1 MTVRKLLIANR
12 GEIACR
18 VMRTARRM
26 GIATVAV
33 YSDADRDALHVAT
46 ADEAVRIGGDM
57 PRQSY
62 LDIGAVIAAAR
73 QAGADAVH
81 PGYGFLSENADFAE
95 ACLAAGLTF
104 VGPSP
109 TAIRAMGDKARAK
122 ALVEKAGVPV
132 VPGYAADDQSAERL
146 AVEADRIGYP
156 LLIKAAAGG
165 GGRGMRQVMK
175 AADLPAAI
183 IGARSE
189 AENAFGDG
197 SLLLERLVV
206 EARHVEIQV
215 FGDSKGNCIH
225 LGERDCSTQRRH
237 QKVVEEAPSP
247 AVDAALRA
255 ALGADAVK
263 AARAVDYCGAGTV
276 EFIVGPDGSHFFLE
290 MNTRLQ
296 VEHPVTEM
304 IAGLDLVE
312 WQLRVACGE
321 ELPAGQGDI
330 ALRGHAIEARLY
342 AEDPYAGFL
351 PQTGEILHWRP
362 AEIERLD
369 GIRVDCGVREGDFV
383 TPFYDAMLAKIVAHG
398 RDRDEAT
405 ARLRQ
410 ALRRAPLIGPGTNR
424 TFLVDLLGT
433 DEFVAGAVTTGL
445 LDRWVA
451 DGAAMLAAPVPTPED
466 FALAAAI
473 LALASGGG
481 WFRST
486 GVAECPITLRCGDL
500 SRETV
505 VRFERGRLAAI
516 LVDGVEAGIGD
527 LRLALPQIRYTHG
540 GLARNSLALVGSD
553 GLRLDRDG
561 RTFHFTEPDRL
572 AARAAAADPSRVVS
586 PVSGLVRAVA
596 VQPGDAVSAGQML
609 VVVEAMKMETTL
621 PAQGAGTVRAVHVAA
636 GEQTRAGDLLI
647 EIAVS

>member
-1 MTVRKLLIANR
+1 MTIRKLLIANR

-18 VMRTARRM
+18 VARTARRM

-33 YSDADRDALHVAT
+33 HSDADRDALHAAM
-46 ADEAVRIGGDM
+46 ADEAVRIGGDL

-62 LDIGAVIAAAR
+62 LDAGAVIAAAL

-81 PGYGFLSENADFAE
+81 PGYGFLAENAAFAE
-95 ACLAAGLTF
+95 ACLAAGLSF

-109 TAIRAMGDKARAK
+109 AAIRAMGDKASAK

-132 VPGYAADDQSAERL
+132 VPGYAGDDQSAERL
-146 AVEADRIGYP
+146 AAEADRIGYP

-175 AADLPAAI
+175 ASDLQGALD
-183 IGARSE
+183 GARSE
-189 AENAFGDG
+189 AGNAFGDDT
-197 SLLLERLVV
+197 LLLERLVV
-206 EARHVEIQV
+206 EARHIEIQV

-237 QKVVEEAPSP
+237 QKVIEEAPSP

-255 ALGADAVK
+255 ALGTDAVK
-263 AARAVDYCGAGTV
+263 VARAVDYCGAGTV
-276 EFIVGPDGSHFFLE
+276 EFIVGADGSHFFLE

-304 IAGLDLVE
+304 ITGFDLVE
-312 WQLRVACGE
+312 WQLRVAAGE
-321 ELPAGQGDI
+321 ELPARQDKI

-342 AEDPYAGFL
+342 AENPYAGFL
-351 PQTGEILHWRP
+351 PQTGEILYWLP
-362 AEIERLD
+362 GDAERLD
-369 GIRVDCGVREGDFV
+369 GVRVDSGVRAGDFV
-383 TPFYDAMLAKIVAHG
+383 TPFYDPMLAKVVAHG

-405 ARLRQ
+405 ARLSQ
-410 ALRRAPLIGPGTNR
+410 ALRSAPLIGPVTNR
-424 TFLVDLLGT
+424 TFLVDLLGSP
-433 DEFVAGAVTTGL
+433 EFAAGAMTTGL

-451 DGAAMLAAPVPTPED
+451 EGGAMLAEPVPILED

-473 LALASGGG
+473 LALAPGGG

-486 GVAECPITLRCGDL
+486 GVAECPITLQCGGL
-500 SRETV
+500 ARETV
-505 VRFERGRLAAI
+505 VRFLRGRLVSIA
-516 LVDGVEAGIGD
+516 VDGVEAGLGEI
-527 LRLALPQIRYTHG
+527 RLALPEIRYTQDG
-540 GLARNSLALVGSD
+540 VARKALALVED
-553 GLRLDRDG
+553 FGLRLDRDG
-561 RTFHFTEPDRL
+561 RTFHFAEPDRL
-572 AARAAAADPSRVVS
+572 AARASAADPSRVVS
-586 PVSGLVRAVA
+586 PVSGLVRAVT

-621 PAQGAGTVRAVHVAA
+621 PARGSGTVRAVHVAA